1 MTITPSLGIPRMSEN
16 TRAYDVVVVG
26 ATRAGI
32 AAANEALQRGLAV
45 CLLDAHPMT
54 GLHESLWLDLRQRI
68 GSLRT
73 ALENKGLELIR
84 RQAAHEIWSE
94 LASCDQERFLLDT
107 LRPLSDA
114 GIVLLRGS
122 AHFVSPSCL
131 ELADGTQILASAF
144 VIATGTA
151 PRRPARFQF
160 DDRTVFDSHA
170 FLRAP
175 RRPPRSVVIVGADWT
190 GCEWANM
197 CCSVGAKVT
206 LIDRRSR
213 LLRALDAEVRLAV
226 QSGLHEMGVDIVLE
240 EELVSVNE
248 GPHGGCC
255 IRLASGRSEVADILL
270 VLAGSTGNTHEL
282 ELAELGVHLD
292 PFGHVLVDDS
302 FQSSVEGIFAIG
314 SVTDPIGLAP
324 SSLLQASI
332 ALSAATG
339 DTPAFR
345 MDVPWVLHSSV
356 EVAMCGLTEEACTML
371 DIEVDVGRA
380 TSPQPSHHMPHLAKV
395 VVARS
400 DGRVLGAQMAGP
412 GASEAIHLAS
422 ESVDRSMSIEDCA
435 QLSCTE
441 RTMAELYWAA
451 LQSTIVQRQRGAHN
465 NHAGEASQ

>member
-32 AAANEALQRGLAV
+32 AAANEALQRDLAV
-45 CLLDAHPMT
+45 CLLDAHPVA
-54 GLHESLWLDLRQRI
+54 GIHESLWLDLRRRT
-68 GSLRT
+68 GFLRA

-84 RQAAHEIWSE
+84 RDAAREIWSE
-94 LASCDQERFLLDT
+94 LASCDQERILLDS

-114 GIVLLRGS
+114 GVVVLRGS

-131 ELADGTQILASAF
+131 ELADGTQILSRAF

-151 PRRPARFQF
+151 PRRPGRFRF
-160 DDRTVFDSHA
+160 DDRTVFDSQT

-175 RRPPRSVVIVGADWT
+175 RPPRSVVIVGADWT

-226 QSGLHEMGVDIVLE
+226 QSSLHEMGVDIVLE
-240 EELVSVNE
+240 EEFVSVNE

-255 IRLASGRSEVADILL
+255 IRLASGRNEVADRLL

-282 ELAELGVHLD
+282 ELAELGVQLD
-292 PFGHVLVDDS
+292 AFGHVLVDDCL
-302 FQSSVEGIFAIG
+302 QSSVEGIFAIG
-314 SVTDPIGLAP
+314 SVIDPIGLAP
-324 SSLLQASI
+324 SSLLQASV
-332 ALSAATG
+332 AVSAATG
-339 DTPAFR
+339 ETPSFR
-345 MDVPWVLHSSV
+345 TGVPWVLHSSV
-356 EVAMCGLTEEACTML
+356 EVAMCGLTEEACAML
-371 DIEVDVGRA
+371 DIAVDVGRA

-400 DGRVLGAQMAGP
+400 DGRILGAQMVGP
-412 GASEAIHLAS
+412 GAAEAIHVAS
-422 ESVDRSMSIEDCA
+422 ESVDRNVPLEDCA
-435 QLSCTE
+435 QLCCTE

-451 LQSTIVQRQRGAHN
+451 LQSTIVQRQRGAHSGI
-465 NHAGEASQ
+465 AGETSP